1 MKWYF
6 SSHRIDY
13 IVSNFNCQEAF
24 LVYMLQ
30 CFFTGLWSADIS
42 LILNKKDWKHEKW
55 KIKSKQTF
63 CIRNVV
69 FRQYSWIITIFSK
82 PPEKLSVLWL
92 ENVMYYNSIPIR
104 ERDAAAFI
112 SILIRGRLI
121 RDSIKQCVLE
131 TLANTR
137 YFPLKKH
144 CAKYM
149 LGKRERDIITSPT
162 K

>member
-1 MKWYF
+1 M
-6 SSHRIDY
+6 SCTT
-13 IVSNFNCQEAF
+13 IV
-24 LVYMLQ
+24 
-30 CFFTGLWSADIS
+30 
-42 LILNKKDWKHEKW
+42 
-55 KIKSKQTF
+55 
-63 CIRNVV
+63 
-69 FRQYSWIITIFSK
+69 
-82 PPEKLSVLWL
+82 
-92 ENVMYYNSIPIR
+92 PIR

>member
-1 MKWYF
+1 M
-6 SSHRIDY
+6 SCTT
-13 IVSNFNCQEAF
+13 IV
-24 LVYMLQ
+24 
-30 CFFTGLWSADIS
+30 
-42 LILNKKDWKHEKW
+42 
-55 KIKSKQTF
+55 
-63 CIRNVV
+63 
-69 FRQYSWIITIFSK
+69 
-82 PPEKLSVLWL
+82 
-92 ENVMYYNSIPIR
+92 PIR

-149 LGKRERDIITSPT
+149 LGKRERYNYFTHKIV
-162 K
+162 